1 MPSASA
7 NNSSAATTPPP
18 TGAHWTAA
26 LGIDHTWPLIST
38 LVIADVVVDR
48 FDGLYPL
55 DDWTGE
61 LGVRRQVTPQMVFD
75 FGVSRRFAGTTTA
88 TSVTVGL
95 TYDTPLRLPW

>member
-1 MPSASA
+1 MPSAATSV
-7 NNSSAATTPPP
+7 STAATSPET

-38 LVIADVVVDR
+38 LVIADIVVDR
-48 FDGLYPL
+48 FEGLYPL
-55 DDWTGE
+55 DDWTAE

-75 FGVSRRFAGTTTA
+75 FGIGRRFAGTTTA

-95 TYDTPLRLPW
+95 TYSTPLRLPW